1 MFIFHTSFQL
11 YHCKFPGGYLE
22 YLYVNGTSNM
32 EVELRCMP
40 MYDFVD
46 PEERGQW
53 VDIFVAL
60 VEYLRSGESKV
71 QWLSN
76 SHPKNLIHKVVDLE
90 SCELNF

>member
-1 MFIFHTSFQL
+1 
-11 YHCKFPGGYLE
+11 
-22 YLYVNGTSNM
+22 M
-32 EVELRCMP
+32 EVELRCTP

-60 VEYLRSGESKV
+60 VEYLRSGESTV

-76 SHPKNLIHKVVDLE
+76 SHPKNLIHKVFEPE